1 MRWATVAS
9 EGLADALEEALDAFS
24 PGLPLAVALSGG
36 ADSTALLIAC
46 AAKWPGQVVAIH
58 IHHGLQAAADDFE
71 RHCVALCASL
81 DVPLAVERVDAGH
94 APGESPEDAA
104 RKARYGAFSAVV
116 HREWPRRAI
125 KDIAIAQ
132 HADDQVET
140 MLLALSRG
148 AGLPGLAAMPARW
161 CRGGMVYH
169 RPLLEV
175 PGACLRAW
183 LTGRQLSWVED
194 PTNTDE
200 RFTRNRIRAR
210 LLPALQAAFPQFRKT
225 FARSARHAAQA
236 QDVLNEVAMQDLALM
251 GSPPVIKSLQLLSR
265 PRQAN
270 VLRHWLRQQQ
280 ATPSAAQLDQL
291 LLQIAACTT
300 RGHRIHLKV
309 GAGQVTRAGAVLD
322 YAGTHKPR

>member
-1 MRWATVAS
+1 MRWATVAR
-9 EGLADALEEALDAFS
+9 EGLADALAEALDAFS

-36 ADSTALLIAC
+36 ADSTALLVAC
-46 AAKWPGQVVAIH
+46 AVKWPGQVVAIH
-58 IHHGLQAAADDFE
+58 IHHGLQVAADDFE
-71 RHCVALCASL
+71 RHCVTLCADL
-81 DVPLAVERVDAGH
+81 GVPLAVERVDAGH
-94 APGESPEDAA
+94 ASGESPEDAA

-116 HREWPRRAI
+116 RREWPLRAI
-125 KDIAIAQ
+125 KNIAIAQ

-161 CRGGMVYH
+161 SRDGITYH

-175 PGACLRAW
+175 PGASLRAW

-200 RFTRNRIRAR
+200 RFTRNRIRAH
-210 LLPALQAAFPQFRKT
+210 LLPALQAALPQFRKT

-236 QDVLNEVAMQDLALM
+236 QELLLEVASQDLALT
-251 GSPPVIKSLQLLSR
+251 GTPPAIKALQALSP

-270 VLRHWLRQQQ
+270 VLRHWLLQHL

-291 LLQIAACTT
+291 QQQIAACKT

-309 GAGQVTRAGAVLD
+309 ATGHVTRLGAVLD
-322 YAGTHKPR
+322 YAAADKTR

>member
-1 MRWATVAS
+1 MVAR
-9 EGLADALEEALDAFS
+9 EGLASGLQAALDAFS

-36 ADSTALLIAC
+36 ADSSALLLAC

-58 IHHGLQAAADDFE
+58 VHHGLQAAADGFE
-71 RHCVALCASL
+71 RHCVALCAGL
-81 DVPLAVERVDAGH
+81 DVPLAIERVDARP

-104 RKARYGAFSAVV
+104 RNARYGVFSAVV
-116 HREWPRRAI
+116 QRKWPLRAI
-125 KDIAIAQ
+125 KNIAIAQ

-161 CRGGMVYH
+161 LRDGMVYH

-175 PGACLRAW
+175 PGECLRAW
-183 LTGRQLSWVED
+183 LTERQVGWVED
-194 PTNTDE
+194 PTNADE

-210 LLPALQAAFPQFRKT
+210 LLPALQKAFPQFRKT

-236 QDVLNEVAMQDLALM
+236 QELLGEVAVQDLALI
-251 GSPPVIKSLQLLSR
+251 GTPPAIKALQLLST

-270 VLRHWLRQQQ
+270 VLRHWLRQHQ

-291 LLQIAACTT
+291 LLQVAACMT
-300 RGHRIHLKV
+300 RGHQIHLKM
-309 GAGQVTRAGAVLD
+309 GAGQVTRAGTVLD
-322 YAGTHKPR
+322 YARTHKPR